1 MNCQRNLNSILPT
14 QLPHTFSYIVATFI
28 QNHFESPNINL
39 HESYFLGSYLQLHC
53 LHYNYSVLFL
63 EWLPFRIQ
71 GERDKNSTESFMSHM
86 TLSTYHL
93 HPKHERHLPFR
104 PAAPIRFFQLHTQRK
119 IRDGKGGANGFRKK
133 KEIPKQSTRALPRK
147 NDM

>member
-1 MNCQRNLNSILPT
+1 
-14 QLPHTFSYIVATFI
+14 
-28 QNHFESPNINL
+28 
-39 HESYFLGSYLQLHC
+39 
-53 LHYNYSVLFL
+53 
-63 EWLPFRIQ
+63 
-71 GERDKNSTESFMSHM
+71 MSHM

-104 PAAPIRFFQLHTQRK
+104 PAAPIRFFQLRTQRK

-147 NDM
+147 NDMWRVFNEIMSYGVIIVIMSRVRFAVGRGSLT